1 MMNEDK
7 TNHDEQK
14 QDNFLKPDSETMHTT
29 DPQENMKGPVS
40 STVHKTGEAFKTD
53 ETKREAD
60 QKKEERM

>member
-1 MMNEDK
+1 MNTDN

-14 QDNFLKPDSETMHTT
+14 KDKFLKPDSETMHTT

-40 STVHKTGEAFKTD
+40 STVHKTGEAFETD